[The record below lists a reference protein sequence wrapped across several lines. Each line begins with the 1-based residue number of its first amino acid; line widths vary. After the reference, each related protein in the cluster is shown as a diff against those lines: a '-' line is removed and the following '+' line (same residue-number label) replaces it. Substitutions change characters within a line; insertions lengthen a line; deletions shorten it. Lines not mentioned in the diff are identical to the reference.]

1 MNLFLLFLN
10 YQFVL
15 KKIMITK
22 LYILISLIFSIS
34 LISYGQSNK
43 NFESYGESFDIAGIN
58 NYKVEK
64 ESLLNNP
71 QDDTKLEGR
80 ILSTCPMKGCWMKMS
95 VEQDTILVR
104 FKDYGFFVP
113 KSGAEG
119 KSAIINGKLSVDT
132 LSVAQLR
139 HYAEDAGKSK
149 EEVSKIVKPEIT
161 ISFLAD
167 GVVIDK

>member
-1 MNLFLLFLN
+1 M
-10 YQFVL
+10 
-15 KKIMITK
+15 KTK

-34 LISYGQSNK
+34 LLSNGQSNK
-43 NFESYGESFDIAGIN
+43 NFDSYGESFDIAGIN

-71 QDDTKLEGR
+71 QDDTKLEGQ

-95 VEQDTILVR
+95 VERDTILVR

-132 LSVAQLR
+132 LSVKQLR

-149 EEVSKIVKPEIT
+149 AEVSKIVKPEIT
-161 ISFLAD
+161 ITFLAD

>member
-1 MNLFLLFLN
+1 M
-10 YQFVL
+10 
-15 KKIMITK
+15 KTK
-22 LYILISLIFSIS
+22 LYILTSLLFSIS
-34 LISYGQSNK
+34 LLLNGQSNK
-43 NFESYGESFDIAGIN
+43 NFDTYGQSFDIAGIN

-71 QDDTKLEGR
+71 QDDTKLEGQ

-95 VEQDTILVR
+95 VERDTILVR

-113 KSGAEG
+113 KTGAEG

-149 EEVSKIVKPEIT
+149 DEVLKIIKPEIT

>member
-1 MNLFLLFLN
+1 M
-10 YQFVL
+10 
-15 KKIMITK
+15 KTK
-22 LYILISLIFSIS
+22 LYILTSLLFSTS
-34 LISYGQSNK
+34 LLLNGQSNGNFDTYGQS
-43 NFESYGESFDIAGIN
+43 FDTAVIN
-58 NYKVEK
+58 NYKAEK

-71 QDDTKLEGR
+71 QDDTKLEGQ

-95 VEQDTILVR
+95 VERDTILVR

-119 KSAIINGKLSVDT
+119 KSAIVNGKLSVDT

-149 EEVSKIVKPEIT
+149 YEVSKIVKSEIT

>member
-1 MNLFLLFLN
+1 M
-10 YQFVL
+10 
-15 KKIMITK
+15 KTK
-22 LYILISLIFSIS
+22 LYILTCLLFSTSLLLNGQSNENFDT
-34 LISYGQSNK
+34 YGQS
-43 NFESYGESFDIAGIN
+43 FDIVGIN
-58 NYKVEK
+58 NYKAEK

-71 QDDTKLEGR
+71 QNDTKLEGQ

-95 VEQDTILVR
+95 VERDTILVR

-119 KSAIINGKLSVDT
+119 KSAIVNGKLSVDT

-149 EEVSKIVKPEIT
+149 QEVSKIINPKIT

>member
-1 MNLFLLFLN
+1 M
-10 YQFVL
+10 
-15 KKIMITK
+15 KTK
-22 LYILISLIFSIS
+22 LYILTSLLFSIS
-34 LISYGQSNK
+34 LLLNGQSNK
-43 NFESYGESFDIAGIN
+43 NFDTYGQSFDIAGIN

-71 QDDTKLEGR
+71 QDDTKLEGQ

-95 VEQDTILVR
+95 VERDTILVR

-149 EEVSKIVKPEIT
+149 DEVSKIVKPEIT

-167 GVVIDK
+167 GVIIDK

>member
-1 MNLFLLFLN
+1 M
-10 YQFVL
+10 
-15 KKIMITK
+15 KTK
-22 LYILISLIFSIS
+22 LYILTSLLFSIS
-34 LISYGQSNK
+34 LLLNGQSNK
-43 NFESYGESFDIAGIN
+43 NFDTYGQSFDIAGIN

-64 ESLLNNP
+64 ESLLNSP
-71 QDDTKLEGR
+71 QDDTKLEGQ

>member
-1 MNLFLLFLN
+1 MKYKF
-10 YQFVL
+10 
-15 KKIMITK
+15 
-22 LYILISLIFSIS
+22 YILTTLILSIS
-34 LISYGQSNK
+34 FLSFGQSKENLDTYGQS
-43 NFESYGESFDIAGIN
+43 FDTAVIN
-58 NYKVEK
+58 NYKAEK

-71 QDDTKLEGR
+71 QDDTKLEGQ

-95 VEQDTILVR
+95 VERDTILVR

-167 GVVIDK
+167 GVVINK

>member
-1 MNLFLLFLN
+1 M
-10 YQFVL
+10 
-15 KKIMITK
+15 KTK
-22 LYILISLIFSIS
+22 LYILTSLLFSIS
-34 LISYGQSNK
+34 LLLNGQSNK
-43 NFESYGESFDIAGIN
+43 NFDTYGQSFDIAGIN

-71 QDDTKLEGR
+71 QDNTKLEGQ

-95 VEQDTILVR
+95 VERDTILVR

-139 HYAEDAGKSK
+139 HYAEDAGKSND
-149 EEVSKIVKPEIT
+149 EVSKIIKPEIT

>member
-1 MNLFLLFLN
+1 M
-10 YQFVL
+10 
-15 KKIMITK
+15 KTK
-22 LYILISLIFSIS
+22 LYILTSLLFSIS
-34 LISYGQSNK
+34 LLLNGQSNK
-43 NFESYGESFDIAGIN
+43 NFDTYGQSFDIAGIN

-71 QDDTKLEGR
+71 QNDTKLEGQ
-80 ILSTCPMKGCWMKMS
+80 ILSTCPMKGCWMRMS

-119 KSAIINGKLSVDT
+119 KSAIVNGNISVDT
-132 LSVAQLR
+132 LSVAQLK

-149 EEVSKIVKPEIT
+149 EEISFITQPEIT

-167 GVVIDK
+167 GVIIKQ

>member
-1 MNLFLLFLN
+1 M
-10 YQFVL
+10 
-15 KKIMITK
+15 KTK
-22 LYILISLIFSIS
+22 LYILTSLLFSIS
-34 LISYGQSNK
+34 LLLNGQSNK
-43 NFESYGESFDIAGIN
+43 NFDTYGQSFDIAGIN

-64 ESLLNNP
+64 EYLLNNP
-71 QDDTKLEGR
+71 QDDSKLEGQ

>member
-1 MNLFLLFLN
+1 M
-10 YQFVL
+10 
-15 KKIMITK
+15 KTK
-22 LYILISLIFSIS
+22 LYILTSLLFSIS
-34 LISYGQSNK
+34 LLLNGQSNK
-43 NFESYGESFDIAGIN
+43 NFDTYGQSFDIAGIN

>member
-1 MNLFLLFLN
+1 M
-10 YQFVL
+10 
-15 KKIMITK
+15 KTK
-22 LYILISLIFSIS
+22 LYILTSLLFSIS
-34 LISYGQSNK
+34 LLLNGQSNK
-43 NFESYGESFDIAGIN
+43 NFDTYGQSFDIAGIN

-71 QDDTKLEGR
+71 QDDTKLEGQ

-149 EEVSKIVKPEIT
+149 DEVSKIVKPEIT

>member
-1 MNLFLLFLN
+1 M
-10 YQFVL
+10 
-15 KKIMITK
+15 KTK
-22 LYILISLIFSIS
+22 LYILTSLLFSIS
-34 LISYGQSNK
+34 LLLNGQSNK
-43 NFESYGESFDIAGIN
+43 NFDTYGQSFDIAGIN

-71 QDDTKLEGR
+71 QNDTKLEGQ
-80 ILSTCPMKGCWMKMS
+80 ILSTCPMKGCWMRMS

-119 KSAIINGKLSVDT
+119 KSAIVNGNISVDT
-132 LSVAQLR
+132 LSVAQLK
-139 HYAEDAGKSK
+139 HYAEDAGKS
-149 EEVSKIVKPEIT
+149 EEEISFITQPEIT

-167 GVVIDK
+167 GVIIKQ

>member
-1 MNLFLLFLN
+1 M
-10 YQFVL
+10 
-15 KKIMITK
+15 KTK
-22 LYILISLIFSIS
+22 LYILISLLFSIS
-34 LISYGQSNK
+34 LLLNGQSNK
-43 NFESYGESFDIAGIN
+43 NFDIYGQSFDLAGIN

-71 QDDTKLEGR
+71 QDDTKLEGQ

-95 VEQDTILVR
+95 VERDTILVR

-119 KSAIINGKLSVDT
+119 KYAIINGKLSVDT

-139 HYAEDAGKSK
+139 HYAEDAGKSN
-149 EEVSKIVKPEIT
+149 EEVSKIINPEIT